1 MTVSPT
7 PETAEREIALLHGLG
22 RIPVLARFC
31 AHEGSRE
38 RELLTAVLKELRAAG
53 HEVAVALV
61 QDRRSVRDPAR
72 WDDFVRA
79 VLGGLQGIAEWVEPA
94 HAINRVKWGIWSLAE
109 YARLLEPFAGLPAWK
124 LMGPAVNDFELP
136 FADAALGAAGVRFD
150 ALSLHLYVDRRGA
163 PENRQG
169 PHDAAAKFALAREL
183 ARRRG
188 IGRLVV
194 SEVNWFLKDPGGY
207 AHPFAPYAPSRPK
220 AHEWDVHEDTYADY
234 MLRYY
239 LHAIRSGVV
248 DRVYWWR
255 LVARPFGLVD
265 PEGWRVRPAYD
276 ALRTFLAHF
285 GASTFLGRLPSDEG
299 IYLLRF
305 RQPAGDEAVVGFSSM
320 GERRVALPFA
330 HEQALDA
337 LGGLGAR
344 PDVLTGRPTC
354 YLGVSLPKSPPDV
367 PSKR

>member
-1 MTVSPT
+1 
-7 PETAEREIALLHGLG
+7 
-22 RIPVLARFC
+22 VLARYY
-31 AHEGSRE
+31 AHETARAWE
-38 RELLTAVLKELRAAG
+38 HTTAVLKRLRAAG
-53 HEVAVALV
+53 HEVAAALV

-79 VLGGLQGIAEWVEPA
+79 VLGGLRGVAEWVEPA

-109 YARLLEPFAGLPAWK
+109 YARLLEPLAGLTGWK
-124 LMGPAVNDFELP
+124 LMGPSVNDFELP
-136 FADAALGAAGVRFD
+136 YADAALAVAGVRFD

-169 PHDAAAKFALAREL
+169 RYDAAAKFALARAL

-188 IGRLVV
+188 LDRVIV
-194 SEVNWFLKDPGGY
+194 SEVNWFLRDPGGY
-207 AHPFAPYAPSRPK
+207 AHPFAPYTPSRPK
-220 AHEWDVHEDTYADY
+220 AHAWDVPEDTYADY
-234 MLRYY
+234 MVRYY
-239 LHAIRSGVV
+239 LHAIRSGVI

-265 PEGWRVRPAYD
+265 PEGWRARPAYD
-276 ALRTFLAHF
+276 ALRVFLAHF

-305 RQPAGDEAVVGFSSM
+305 RQPAGDDAVIGFSAA

-330 HEQALDA
+330 FERAFDA
-337 LGGLGAR
+337 LGGPGAR
-344 PDVLTGRPTC
+344 PDVLSGRPTY
-354 YLGVSLPKSPPDV
+354 YLGASLPPGPPDV
-367 PSKR
+367 PSSADHAR